1 MTSPLLLRLI
11 RRWYAPDEADARAA
25 RTERAHERAIRIRV
39 KSEEVDRRVA
49 ATRKSYQQANH
60 RMNRNGG
67 H

>member
-11 RRWYAPDEADARAA
+11 RRWYTPDEADERAA

-39 KSEEVDRRVA
+39 KSEEVDRRVT
-49 ATRKSYQQANH
+49 ATRESYRMANR